1 MKTQLPAALVAA
13 SLVLLASCSDT
24 KSTLTGVEF
33 PPVFATATGDLTV
46 ADLTVT
52 ASAEGSG
59 QNFIAA
65 TIPQGTRFV
74 DVDGNP
80 VDTTSVAVELA
91 GFDASDASQNAFPS
105 PVPQLRS
112 DGRLQNYFR
121 VATFETQLKATQS
134 GTSKAIDVN
143 NGGVFFEQWSTQ
155 NYVMNVEMNA
165 AARAEAFAAYGRDEQ
180 VLECTFTHADSTG
193 SLVESTMKYNK
204 SNEGSTGQISVGTQV
219 DFSWGSADEAVNL
232 TVHFEHPTVGFTCS
246 AIAQGSTEAAPSPSA
261 TPTPTAA
268 PTPTV
273 TATPEATPTPEAA
286 PTPSATA
293 APTATPTP
301 PVTATPTPPVT
312 VAPTPTFTPT
322 PSVTA
327 SPTPVATPTAPV
339 TATPAATPPPTVSPT
354 GTGTGGTGGTGG
366 SAGGTDGGT

>member
-1 MKTQLPAALVAA
+1 MSKTHIPAALVAA

-121 VATFETQLKATQS
+121 VATFETQLKAAQS

-155 NYVMNVEMNA
+155 NYQMNVEMNA
-165 AARAEAFAAYGRDEQ
+165 TARAEAFAAYGRDEQ
-180 VLECTFTHADSTG
+180 VLECTFNHADATG
-193 SLVESTMKYNK
+193 SLVESTMKYQK
-204 SNEGSTGQISVGTQV
+204 SSVGSTGQDRDGVQV
-219 DFSWGSADEAVNL
+219 AFTWGSADEPVNL
-232 TVHFEHPTVGFTCS
+232 KVHFEHPTIGFTCS

-273 TATPEATPTPEAA
+273 SATPTATPTP
-286 PTPSATA
+286 SVTA

-301 PVTATPTPPVT
+301 PVTA
-312 VAPTPTFTPT
+312 APTPTSTPT

-327 SPTPVATPTAPV
+327 SPTPVATPTTAV

-366 SAGGTDGGT
+366 TRGGTDGGT